1 MAEAKPRIL
10 MVAYACDPR
19 GSGEHWLGWG
29 WAEQAA
35 RSYEIELITTPKARA
50 AVEESSRAAG
60 ITPHF
65 VDAPEWLRPLADMG
79 WAGWSRK
86 LAWQRRVT
94 RLARELHRGRRISLV
109 HQTTFHTFRVPFL
122 TAGLGIPSVWG
133 PIAGGERVPP
143 GFESYLGRA
152 RWEERSRA
160 LANRFWLQI
169 PSVQRSLRQASR
181 LFVSN
186 HTTLDF
192 LPVAYR
198 TKCQVVPPNALSAED
213 ELHVR
218 PPARAVTG
226 DPTLRL
232 LYVGNCVARRAIPL
246 VLEAMRHSGLP
257 DCELAVVGDG
267 PALDDWKRRTT
278 AMGLGAHVRFV
289 GKVSRSH
296 LDGYYN
302 SADALVF
309 PSLRDSGGSALLEA
323 MARYVPI
330 ICLDWGGPGEMV
342 DESSGLKVPV
352 TTVQETIRGLSAALV
367 RLRREPQLRAT
378 LATAARAR
386 AEALF
391 RWETKRQLLEAT
403 YRRLIPQ

>member
-1 MAEAKPRIL
+1 MKGRVL
-10 MVAYACDPR
+10 MIAYACDPQ
-19 GSGEHWLGWG
+19 GTGEHWLGWG

-35 RSYEIELITTPKARA
+35 QTFAVDLITTPKARA
-50 AVEESSRAAG
+50 AVEERARAVG

-65 VDAPEWLRPLADMG
+65 VEVPVSVRKLTELVGGSW
-79 WAGWSRK
+79 WRK
-86 LAWQRRVT
+86 LAWQKRAGAV
-94 RLARELHRGRRISLV
+94 AAELHEAKKFSLV
-109 HQTTFHTFRVPFL
+109 HQTTFHTFRVPFPA
-122 TAGLGIPSVWG
+122 AGLGIPSVWG

-152 RWEERSRA
+152 KWAERSRT
-160 LANRFWLQI
+160 LANRFWLQT
-169 PSVQRSLRQASR
+169 PAVQRSLRQASV

-186 HTTLDF
+186 RTTLDF
-192 LPVAYR
+192 LPVACR
-198 TKCQVVPPNALSAED
+198 ARCQVVPPNALSAED

-226 DPTLRL
+226 DSTLRL

-246 VLEAMRHSGLP
+246 VLEAVRQSGLP

-267 PALDDWKRRTT
+267 PALADWKRR
-278 AMGLGAHVRFV
+278 ASALALGARVRFV
-289 GKVSRSH
+289 GQVPRTH
-296 LDGYYN
+296 LDGYYDR
-302 SADALVF
+302 ADALVF

-342 DESSGLKVPV
+342 DEDSGLKVPV
-352 TTVQETIRGLSAALV
+352 ATPQETIRGLSAALV
-367 RLRREPQLRAT
+367 RLRREPQLRAA

-386 AEALF
+386 AEGLF
-391 RWETKRQLLEAT
+391 RWEAKRRLLEAT
-403 YRRLIPQ
+403 YRRLVPQ